1 MLSVLPLAREISD
14 NDGGG
19 SLQACQKINLVG
31 VDLTFGCIS
40 DQDIISKLLAN
51 EIIII
56 KKICFSLGSGD
67 IYACLHTH

>member
-40 DQDIISKLLAN
+40 DQNIISKLLSN

-56 KKICFSLGSGD
+56 
-67 IYACLHTH
+67 

>member
-56 KKICFSLGSGD
+56 KKIFERNWCRANAFIYD
-67 IYACLHTH
+67 I